1 MGSNSGDEPMM
12 MRYYVRKVGG
22 ITPVTADIPLN
33 GMFLL
38 ICLIGGLAAGAHP
51 VAAQDGGAVNPV
63 CQDSSDT
70 LANMIEG
77 FVQVTTGLGIMGL
90 LIVWQAESLAE
101 MFTVGREQKASL
113 KRHKRGAMKSAVTLV
128 VLGPLFTVAGAAMNI
143 PVAQCVDLIPF

>member
-1 MGSNSGDEPMM
+1 M
-12 MRYYVRKVGG
+12 MRYYLRKVGEVA
-22 ITPVTADIPLN
+22 PRTADIPTN
-33 GMFLL
+33 GLL
-38 ICLIGGLAAGAHP
+38 LLLCLLAGLAVGAQP
-51 VAAQDGGAVNPV
+51 AVAQEGTPVNPV

-101 MFTVGREQKASL
+101 MFTVGREQKANL

-128 VLGPLFTVAGAAMNI
+128 VLGPLFTVAGSAMSI